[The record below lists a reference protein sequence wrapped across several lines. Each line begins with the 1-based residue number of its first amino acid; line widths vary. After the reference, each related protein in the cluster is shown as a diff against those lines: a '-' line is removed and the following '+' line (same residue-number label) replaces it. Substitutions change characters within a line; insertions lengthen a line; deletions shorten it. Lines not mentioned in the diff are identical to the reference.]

1 MPVKPLA
8 AARCSGRS
16 PTSPLAFTS
25 APNFSSSFATCAV
38 EKEMR
43 FNWVS
48 WAFFPQSGM
57 WKRWKGTFY
66 LLVAVIWGDMQGG
79 KKHGILNVHRRS
91 VLQQY
96 VCCLVGGGLLGI
108 CATHNGNWCWTFHLH
123 PLLSPHGVQPVWPHA
138 GQWGHCSPPAAHLTL
153 RGEERSP
160 AQRYPGVHRQ
170 TPKHT
175 WGETMTTVS
184 QWPSRLLPHP
194 CINATNKALQ
204 MCSLVLRVLA
214 LHQVVKH
221 GWLFNSSKTKVS
233 VTYDTCWKKEN
244 TMALI
249 QISGSLLRL
258 LTL

>member
-57 WKRWKGTFY
+57 WKRLKGTFY

-108 CATHNGNWCWTFHLH
+108 CATNNGNWCWTFHLH
-123 PLLSPHGVQPVWPHA
+123 PLLYHLMVSSQC
-138 GQWGHCSPPAAHLTL
+138 GHMQGSEGTAAHLL
-153 RGEERSP
+153 
-160 AQRYPGVHRQ
+160 HI
-170 TPKHT
+170 
-175 WGETMTTVS
+175 
-184 QWPSRLLPHP
+184 WPSVEKSGHQLSVILGCTDKHPNTPEVRPWLLYRSDRHAFCHIP
-194 CINATNKALQ
+194 ALTPQ
-204 MCSLVLRVLA
+204 IKRFRCAAWFCVY
-214 LHQVVKH
+214 LH
-221 GWLFNSSKTKVS
+221 STK
-233 VTYDTCWKKEN
+233 W
-244 TMALI
+244 
-249 QISGSLLRL
+249 
-258 LTL
+258 